1 MAIGNKNKITLYI
14 MFKDTGLPELSMFP
28 KM

>member
-14 MFKDTGLPELSMFP
+14 MFKVTGLPELSMFQ
-28 KM
+28 KI